1 MARKNRVERAMDSMF
16 DIPKDRKRLSVIRL
30 CLIMGCT
37 ALLFIMVATRFG
49 RVAEAMMQTP
59 LP

>member
-1 MARKNRVERAMDSMF
+1 MDSMF

-49 RVAEAMMQTP
+49 RVAEAMLHTP
-59 LP
+59 VN